1 MWRELLIAID
11 IQRMIKGRF
20 GENKKKIGLM
30 EDEPGGKIVTEFVA
44 LRAKMYAYRKIDKE
58 VEEKRCKGTK
68 KCAVAESLTFE
79 DYKTCLFDGKTVYR
93 EQMLFENKEHKM
105 YTVNKQKIALNR
117 DDDKRVVQADGITTL
132 ARVYVA
138 LLA

>member
-1 MWRELLIAID
+1 M
-11 IQRMIKGRF
+11 
-20 GENKKKIGLM
+20 M

-68 KCAVAESLTFE
+68 KCVVAESLTFE

-105 YTVNKQKIALNR
+105 YTVNKQKIALN
-117 DDDKRVVQADGITTL
+117 
-132 ARVYVA
+132 
-138 LLA
+138 